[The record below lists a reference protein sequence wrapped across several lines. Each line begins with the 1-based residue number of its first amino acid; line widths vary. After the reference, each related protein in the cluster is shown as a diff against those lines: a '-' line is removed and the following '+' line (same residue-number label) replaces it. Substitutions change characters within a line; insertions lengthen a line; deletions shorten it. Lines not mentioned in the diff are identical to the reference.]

1 MRIRDNHAQ
10 QVHGADIRAV
20 EMQLS
25 EYLLPVTPRDD
36 FVLKLKEKLAHQIR
50 LLPYLSRFSRSYVI
64 LMSVLLFV
72 LGLAVSLLYLR
83 AMITLLGVLSLY
95 QGRQNQ
101 PKSE

>member
-1 MRIRDNHAQ
+1 MRRKDNQGKHEN
-10 QVHGADIRAV
+10 GTDIRAV
-20 EMQLS
+20 ETKLS
-25 EYLLPVTPRDD
+25 EYLMPVTPRDD
-36 FVLKLKEKLAHQIR
+36 FVLKLKEKLAHQIS

-95 QGRQNQ
+95 QGHQNQ
-101 PKSE
+101 LKTE